1 MSTENAPSKIRLG
14 IIGTGGMARY
24 HITNILKQADTTEV
38 VVVCEPNGDNYEKA
52 AEMFDNAGQPVPPN
66 EANFDKLIKKY
77 KGKIDAAFIVT
88 PHNEHFPQATAL
100 MEAGIDVLIEKPMV
114 LNTNEARKLLKTRD
128 KTGRLL
134 MVAFN
139 GSSSPSIRIAAEML
153 QSGELGK
160 ILNVQAAVWQTWEQ
174 NTKGLWRQEPKIS
187 GGGYM
192 FDTGAHLLNTVSD
205 LIGEPFAEVAA
216 FIDKRKTKV
225 DILTVAI
232 AKTQSGAYVTINGC
246 GAAPVTGTD
255 IKIWCE
261 KGMMETGVWGGFLR
275 VQKTGEKEMTSIELP
290 PFLGVW
296 QTFVRVRRGEIPNP
310 CPGEIGLR
318 MIQLWDAIKASAAK
332 KGAVVEIKSSA
343 AKPVKAEKKPVKK
356 VEKKTEKKVEKK
368 PAAKA
373 KK

>member
-1 MSTENAPSKIRLG
+1 MSNENTPSKIRLG
-14 IIGTGGMARY
+14 MIGTGGMARH
-24 HITNILKQADTTEV
+24 HIGNILKQMDTTEV
-38 VVVCEPNGDNYEKA
+38 VAVCEPSGDAYEQA
-52 AEMFDNAGQPVPPN
+52 ADLFDKAGQPVPPN
-66 EANFDKLIKKY
+66 EPNFAKFIKKY
-77 KGKIDAAFIVT
+77 KGQIDAAFIVT

-114 LNTNEARKLLKTRD
+114 LNTSEAKRLLKTRD

-139 GSSSPSIRIAAEML
+139 GSSSPSIRMAAEML

-174 NTKGLWRQEPKIS
+174 NTRGLWRQEPKIS

-246 GAAPVTGTD
+246 GASPVTGTD

-261 KGMMETGVWGGFLR
+261 KGMLETGVWGGYLK
-275 VQKTGEKEMTSIELP
+275 VQKAGEKEMTSIELP

-296 QTFVRVRRGEIPNP
+296 QTFVRVRNV
-310 CPGEIGLR
+310 
-318 MIQLWDAIKASAAK
+318 M
-332 KGAVVEIKSSA
+332 V
-343 AKPVKAEKKPVKK
+343 
-356 VEKKTEKKVEKK
+356 
-368 PAAKA
+368 
-373 KK
+373 

>member
-1 MSTENAPSKIRLG
+1 MSKIRLG
-14 IIGTGGMARY
+14 MIGTGGMARY
-24 HITNILKQADTTEV
+24 HIGNILKQLDTTEV
-38 VVVCEPNGDNYEKA
+38 AAVCEPSGQAYELA
-52 AEMFDNAGQPVPPN
+52 AELFDKAGQPVPPN
-66 EANFDKLIKKY
+66 EPDFAKFIKKH
-77 KGKIDAAFIVT
+77 GKSIDAAFIIT
-88 PHNEHFPQATAL
+88 PHAEHFPQATAL

-114 LNTNEARKLLKTRD
+114 MNTSEAKKLLKTRD

-139 GSSSPSIRIAAEML
+139 GSSSPSIRIAADML
-153 QSGELGK
+153 QSGQLGK

-174 NTKGLWRQEPKIS
+174 NTRGLWRQEPKIS

-216 FIDKRKTKV
+216 FIDKRKSKV

-232 AKTQSGAYVTINGC
+232 AKTKSGGYVTINGC
-246 GAAPVTGTD
+246 GASPVTGTD

-261 KGMMETGVWGGFLR
+261 NGMLETGVWGGFLR
-275 VQKTGEKEMTSIELP
+275 VQKPGEKEMQNIELP
-290 PFLGVW
+290 AFLGVW

-318 MIQLWDAIKASAAK
+318 MIQLWDAIKKSARQG
-332 KGAVVEIKSSA
+332 GAVVEI
-343 AKPVKAEKKPVKK
+343 
-356 VEKKTEKKVEKK
+356 
-368 PAAKA
+368 
-373 KK
+373 

>member
-1 MSTENAPSKIRLG
+1 MSKIRLG
-14 IIGTGGMARY
+14 MIGTGGMARH
-24 HITNILKQADTTEV
+24 HIGNILKQLDTTEV
-38 VVVCEPNGDNYEKA
+38 AAVCEPSGQAYELA
-52 AEMFDNAGQPVPPN
+52 AELFDKAGQPVPPN
-66 EANFDKLIKKY
+66 EPDFAKFIKKY
-77 KGKIDAAFIVT
+77 GKSIDAAFIIT
-88 PHNEHFPQATAL
+88 PHAEHFPQATAL

-114 LNTNEARKLLKTRD
+114 MNTSEAKKLLKTRD

-139 GSSSPSIRIAAEML
+139 GSSSPSIRIAADML
-153 QSGELGK
+153 QSGQLGK

-174 NTKGLWRQEPKIS
+174 NTRGLWRQEPKIS

-232 AKTQSGAYVTINGC
+232 AKTKSGGYVTINGC
-246 GAAPVTGTD
+246 GASPVTGTD

-261 KGMMETGVWGGFLR
+261 NGMLETGVWGGFLR
-275 VQKTGEKEMTSIELP
+275 VQKAGEKEMQNIELP
-290 PFLGVW
+290 EFLGVW

-318 MIQLWDAIKASAAK
+318 MIQLWDAIKKSARQ
-332 KGAVVEIKSSA
+332 GGVVVEI
-343 AKPVKAEKKPVKK
+343 
-356 VEKKTEKKVEKK
+356 
-368 PAAKA
+368 
-373 KK
+373 